1 MTPLV
6 HYLYSLTLSRVEIH
20 ILRGRHPHLKPRYK
34 WCYLLSS
41 VYNLSG
47 PLAAACHHQQWHHFK
62 LSEQSWN
69 QDCSA
74 IEGDHIL
81 WFSDCTGIHVFQD
94 AEVQTPFWKRSS
106 RLHLPSPFLPPT
118 VSNWLSEILPD
129 WMT

>member
-47 PLAAACHHQQWHHFK
+47 PLAAACPATTNNGTT
-62 LSEQSWN
+62 LSCQSRV
-69 QDCSA
+69 
-74 IEGDHIL
+74 
-81 WFSDCTGIHVFQD
+81 GIKIVQLLKVITFFGFLI
-94 AEVQTPFWKRSS
+94 ALAFTYFRMLRYTQTPFWKRSS

-118 VSNWLSEILPD
+118 VSNWLSEILQ
-129 WMT
+129 